1 MGPFAHGD
9 HPAAIAHGFH
19 LTGGD
24 HAEFAQASLHNA
36 ECVLVD
42 QADLAQAKLALGEL
56 EPAGPAGVRERSPMH
71 AEASRPVKFAEQ
83 PQGDLIETAHAPAD
97 ALVVVDRVERYR
109 AGIGRQLVR
118 HQASRPSAVK
128 QLAQTEIK
136 AKSFLRTFE
145 AGLVFVKHGS
155 PIRGKDYEPERSAW
169 ATGPIRPLSHLREQR
184 CYSSGTR
191 NLNRTNAT
199 RIPMK

>member
-56 EPAGPAGVRERSPMH
+56 EPA
-71 AEASRPVKFAEQ
+71 RPGGRARAF
-83 PQGDLIETAHAPAD
+83 AD
-97 ALVVVDRVERYR
+97 ARRSKSAR
-109 AGIGRQLVR
+109 KVR
-118 HQASRPSAVK
+118 
-128 QLAQTEIK
+128 
-136 AKSFLRTFE
+136 
-145 AGLVFVKHGS
+145 
-155 PIRGKDYEPERSAW
+155 
-169 ATGPIRPLSHLREQR
+169 
-184 CYSSGTR
+184 
-191 NLNRTNAT
+191 
-199 RIPMK
+199 

>member
-56 EPAGPAGVRERSPMH
+56 SLPARRACESVRRCTPKQVGP
-71 AEASRPVKFAEQ
+71 
-83 PQGDLIETAHAPAD
+83 
-97 ALVVVDRVERYR
+97 
-109 AGIGRQLVR
+109 
-118 HQASRPSAVK
+118 
-128 QLAQTEIK
+128 
-136 AKSFLRTFE
+136 
-145 AGLVFVKHGS
+145 
-155 PIRGKDYEPERSAW
+155 
-169 ATGPIRPLSHLREQR
+169 
-184 CYSSGTR
+184 
-191 NLNRTNAT
+191 
-199 RIPMK
+199 